1 MHRSDWRYNSSA
13 RAKPKKCVVYGCKV
27 HSLLACF
34 SFLFFLSSIPFWL
47 FFVPSHL
54 PFLGRQCRAGSRGF
68 MAGDNFDL
76 NGLSPERAAEP
87 TRCVFC
93 LSRTDGTARWR
104 PCGGPGGI
112 SGSGHF
118 PRGLSPVREEEY
130 REGFIALSC
139 TSFNLYS
146 IQLYLD
152 FYLLRFYFIYS
163 TLLGILLYLFYFTWY
178 STLFILLYLV
188 FSFIYSTT

>member
-27 HSLLACF
+27 HNLLACS

-87 TRCVFC
+87 TRCVF
-93 LSRTDGTARWR
+93 LPLPHRWHGSLASLRWARR
-104 PCGGPGGI
+104 NLGI
-112 SGSGHF
+112 W
-118 PRGLSPVREEEY
+118 
-130 REGFIALSC
+130 ALS
-139 TSFNLYS
+139 SRFKPG
-146 IQLYLD
+146 QGRRVQGG
-152 FYLLRFYFIYS
+152 FYCVIVYF
-163 TLLGILLYLFYFTWY
+163 L
-178 STLFILLYLV
+178 
-188 FSFIYSTT
+188 